1 MKLPA
6 VPTRRGRDGA
16 IRHRRIESVAKPSEI
31 SPKLE
36 QTRLRPEALR
46 ARDFAAVR
54 LAILTRHSS
63 FGATAVHPRGKPRG
77 ILAKANKP
85 ARPGRS
91 ADFYPVRPCLSRQ
104 VAGQG
109 MDREHKA
116 VRGI

>member
-1 MKLPA
+1 
-6 VPTRRGRDGA
+6 
-16 IRHRRIESVAKPSEI
+16 VAKPSEI

-77 ILAKANKP
+77 ILAKANNRNANEWKI
-85 ARPGRS
+85 S
-91 ADFYPVRPCLSRQ
+91 FNFCL
-104 VAGQG
+104 
-109 MDREHKA
+109 DIH
-116 VRGI
+116 